1 MKSLFKLPARLDPAK
16 ILPADLLPAKSH
28 KAKSSSGKS
37 SGLPHGSSF
46 TELRA
51 VDNFYQTSLFF
62 PMPAVLVS
70 TLTDEGKTTCG
81 PYSLLAP
88 FYVAGKEYYAFMLE
102 CRNSSNTAQ
111 NLIKHKKCV
120 INFMDDERKTFKEMV
135 RLGWPGDTPAEKMK
149 DFAFHLENGL
159 RKAED
164 PKGTYPK
171 VISEALQAVECTWV
185 DTLDGAQDDGPLP
198 EGADHYELEKYHDF
212 NGITSPYGAH
222 FVLRIDKILMK
233 PRYRDAIVNGVR
245 AQDFPPLPVDYG
257 YRDSKN
263 FWYHKHRR
271 LLPELLPQRQTTV
284 QSVRYAANRLQTDV
298 QFTDAALEKLV
309 KVPRIFLPTVLKGC
323 VSWAEEN
330 NVKLIDVEQ
339 MDIINDKRSKEKN
352 K

>member
-1 MKSLFKLPARLDPAK
+1 MSTFQ
-16 ILPADLLPAKSH
+16 
-28 KAKSSSGKS
+28 
-37 SGLPHGSSF
+37 
-46 TELRA
+46 ELRI
-51 VDNFYQTSLFF
+51 VDNFYQTSLFY

-88 FYVAGKEYYAFMLE
+88 FYVAGKPYYAFMLE

-120 INFMDDERKTFKEMV
+120 INFLPDDRKTFKEMV

-149 DFAFHLENGL
+149 GFRFHLEDGL

-164 PKGTYPK
+164 PEGTYPQ
-171 VISEALQAVECTWV
+171 VITEAVQAVECTWV
-185 DTLDGAQDDGPLP
+185 DTLDNAQNDGPLP
-198 EGADHYELEKYHDF
+198 EGADHYELETYHDF
-212 NGITSPYGAH
+212 NGITTPYGAH
-222 FVLRIDKILMK
+222 FVLKIDKILMK
-233 PRYRDAIVNGVR
+233 EQYRNAIVNGVKSG
-245 AQDFPPLPVDYG
+245 DFPHLPVDYG

-284 QSVRYAANRLQTDV
+284 ASVRYAADRLQTDV

-309 KVPRIFLPTVLKGC
+309 KVPRVFLPTALKGC
-323 VSWAEEN
+323 VKWAEEN
-330 NVKLIDVEQ
+330 GVKVIDVKE
-339 MDIINDKRSKEKN
+339 MEIINDKRSKEKG

>member
-1 MKSLFKLPARLDPAK
+1 MSTFQ
-16 ILPADLLPAKSH
+16 
-28 KAKSSSGKS
+28 
-37 SGLPHGSSF
+37 
-46 TELRA
+46 ELRI
-51 VDNFYQTSLFF
+51 VDNFYQTSLFY

-70 TLTDEGKTTCG
+70 TLTDDGKTTCG

-88 FYVAGKEYYAFMLE
+88 FYVAGKPYYAFMLE

-120 INFMDDERKTFKEMV
+120 INFLPDDRKTFKEMV

-149 DFAFHLENGL
+149 DFRFHLEEGL

-164 PKGTYPK
+164 PEGTYPQ
-171 VISEALQAVECTWV
+171 VITEAVQAVECTWV
-185 DTLDGAQDDGPLP
+185 DTLDNAQNDGPIP
-198 EGADHYELEKYHDF
+198 EGMDHYELEKYHDF
-212 NGITSPYGAH
+212 NGITTPYGAH
-222 FVLRIDKILMK
+222 FVLKIDKILMK
-233 PRYRDAIVNGVR
+233 EQYRNAIVNGVKSW
-245 AQDFPPLPVDYG
+245 DFPNLPVDYG

-284 QSVRYAANRLQTDV
+284 ASVRYAADRLQTDV

-309 KVPRIFLPTVLKGC
+309 KVPRVFLPTALKGC
-323 VSWAEEN
+323 VKWAEEN
-330 NVKLIDVEQ
+330 GVKVIDVKE
-339 MDIINDKRSKEKN
+339 MEIINDKRSKEKG

>member
-1 MKSLFKLPARLDPAK
+1 
-16 ILPADLLPAKSH
+16 
-28 KAKSSSGKS
+28 
-37 SGLPHGSSF
+37 
-46 TELRA
+46 
-51 VDNFYQTSLFF
+51 
-62 PMPAVLVS
+62 MPAVLVS

-212 NGITSPYGAH
+212 NGGRRISRRFRWITATGIPRISGTTSTEDCCRSSFRSGRPPSSPSA
-222 FVLRIDKILMK
+222 M
-233 PRYRDAIVNGVR
+233 
-245 AQDFPPLPVDYG
+245 
-257 YRDSKN
+257 
-263 FWYHKHRR
+263 RR
-271 LLPELLPQRQTTV
+271 TACRQTC
-284 QSVRYAANRLQTDV
+284 SSQT
-298 QFTDAALEKLV
+298 
-309 KVPRIFLPTVLKGC
+309 LPWRNW
-323 VSWAEEN
+323 S
-330 NVKLIDVEQ
+330 
-339 MDIINDKRSKEKN
+339 RSRASSCRPS
-352 K
+352 

>member
-1 MKSLFKLPARLDPAK
+1 MSTFQ
-16 ILPADLLPAKSH
+16 
-28 KAKSSSGKS
+28 
-37 SGLPHGSSF
+37 
-46 TELRA
+46 ELRI
-51 VDNFYQTSLFF
+51 VDNFYQTSLFY

-88 FYVAGKEYYAFMLE
+88 FYVAGKPYYAFMLE

-120 INFMDDERKTFKEMV
+120 INFLPDDRKTFKEMV

-149 DFAFHLENGL
+149 GFRFHLEDGL

-164 PKGTYPK
+164 PEGTYPQ
-171 VISEALQAVECTWV
+171 VITEAVQAVECTWV
-185 DTLDGAQDDGPLP
+185 DTLDNAQNDGPLP
-198 EGADHYELEKYHDF
+198 EGADHYELETYHDF
-212 NGITSPYGAH
+212 NGITTPYGAH
-222 FVLRIDKILMK
+222 FVLKIDKILMK
-233 PRYRDAIVNGVR
+233 EQYRNAIVNGVKSG
-245 AQDFPPLPVDYG
+245 DFPHLPVDYG

-284 QSVRYAANRLQTDV
+284 ASVRYAADRLQTEV

-309 KVPRIFLPTVLKGC
+309 KVPRVFLPTALKGC
-323 VSWAEEN
+323 VKWAEEN
-330 NVKLIDVEQ
+330 GVKVIDVAE
-339 MDIINDKRSKEKN
+339 MEIINDKRSKEKG

>member
-1 MKSLFKLPARLDPAK
+1 MST
-16 ILPADLLPAKSH
+16 
-28 KAKSSSGKS
+28 
-37 SGLPHGSSF
+37 F

-120 INFMDDERKTFKEMV
+120 INFLDDDRKTFKEMV
-135 RLGWPGDTPAEKMK
+135 RLGWPGDSPAEKMK
-149 DFAFHLENGL
+149 DFSFHLENGL

-171 VISEALQAVECTWV
+171 VITEALQAVECTWI
-185 DTLDGAQDDGPLP
+185 DTLDGAQDDRPLP
-198 EGADHYELEKYHDF
+198 EGTDHYELEKYHDF

-222 FVLRIDKILMK
+222 FVLRVDKILMK

-284 QSVRYAANRLQTDV
+284 ASVRYAADRLQTDV

-323 VSWAEEN
+323 VSWAQEN
-330 NVKLIDVEQ
+330 GVKLIDAEH

>member
-1 MKSLFKLPARLDPAK
+1 
-16 ILPADLLPAKSH
+16 
-28 KAKSSSGKS
+28 
-37 SGLPHGSSF
+37 
-46 TELRA
+46 
-51 VDNFYQTSLFF
+51 
-62 PMPAVLVS
+62 MPAVLVS

-120 INFMDDERKTFKEMV
+120 INFLDDDRKTFKEMV

-159 RKAED
+159 CKAED
-164 PKGTYPK
+164 PKGVYPK

-185 DTLDGAQDDGPLP
+185 DTLDGAQADGPLP

-330 NVKLIDVEQ
+330 NVKVIDVEQ